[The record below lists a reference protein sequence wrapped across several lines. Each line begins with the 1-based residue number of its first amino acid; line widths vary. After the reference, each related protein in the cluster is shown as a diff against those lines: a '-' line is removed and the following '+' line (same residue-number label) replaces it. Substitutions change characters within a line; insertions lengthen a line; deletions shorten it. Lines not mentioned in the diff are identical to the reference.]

1 MLFYNRGV
9 WKMNKKTVFCYGIL
23 FVALAILSGCAQ
35 PASIGR
41 QSNVGMA
48 EEGSRVHLNDRLTGE
63 DFVALSQK
71 VTEKMLSSRVVQT
84 WLSKNKRPL
93 LVVAIPENTTHD
105 ANILAVDLQDEIIAT
120 VLDSGVS
127 RVIDESSL
135 SSSYD
140 YILKTTITDT
150 SQKGAGGSRLTYYTV
165 KLQLFS
171 LQGERLGQW
180 HDKIGLSKAA
190 KSFF

>member
-1 MLFYNRGV
+1 
-9 WKMNKKTVFCYGIL
+9 MNKKTVFCYGIL

-140 YILKTTITDT
+140 YILKTTIADT

>member
-1 MLFYNRGV
+1 
-9 WKMNKKTVFCYGIL
+9 MNKGTVLCYGIL
-23 FVALAILSGCAQ
+23 FAFVGALAGCAQ
-35 PASIGR
+35 PTSIGQ
-41 QSNVGMA
+41 QSNVGIV

-63 DFVALSQK
+63 DFVALSRK
-71 VTEKMLSSRVVQT
+71 VTEKMLSSRVVQG
-84 WLSKNKRPL
+84 WISKNKRPL
-93 LVVAIPENTTHD
+93 LVIAVPENTTHD
-105 ANILAVDLQDEIIAT
+105 ANILAVDLQDEIIST
-120 VLDSGVS
+120 VLDSGVA